1 MLEGAGDTVSVEAQ
15 LIAIAVGFLFGGLI
29 DWCIKRD
36 VDFYLCCVLL
46 VVLLVVSVWRVLV

>member
-1 MLEGAGDTVSVEAQ
+1 MSVEEQ
-15 LIAIAVGFLFGGLI
+15 LIAIAAGFLFGGLI

-46 VVLLVVSVWRVLV
+46 VVLLVVSVWRVLA